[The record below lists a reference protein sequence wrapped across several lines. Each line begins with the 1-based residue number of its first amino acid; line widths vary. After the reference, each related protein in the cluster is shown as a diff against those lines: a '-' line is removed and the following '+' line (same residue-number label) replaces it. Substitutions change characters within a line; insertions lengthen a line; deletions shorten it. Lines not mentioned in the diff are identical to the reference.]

1 MGMKKVT
8 YRQALNEALF
18 EEMERD
24 SKVVIFGEDVG
35 TYGGVFKVTDGLMKK
50 FGTDRV
56 FDTPIAEAAIMG
68 AATGAAV
75 AGLRP
80 VVEIMFMDWIGIA
93 MDQII
98 NQTTMMPYLW
108 EGIKVPLVLRTQGG
122 SGSKGSCQHTKSLEA
137 WLYHVPGLVL
147 VMPSTPYEA
156 KGLLKSSIRN
166 DNPVAFVEHKM
177 LYPTEGE
184 IPEEEYTL
192 PLGKASVKR
201 EGKEITIVAISKM
214 VVESLKAAKELEE
227 EEGIS
232 VEVVDPVTIRP
243 LDMDTIAESVQKTN
257 RVVVVNEA
265 FRTGAVASDI
275 TAQIQE
281 RCFDYL
287 DAPILRVTAPDVQV
301 PYSPALEK
309 YWLPGKDKI
318 KEAVMASLKK

>member
-1 MGMKKVT
+1 MTMKKVT
-8 YRQALNEALF
+8 YRQAINEALF
-18 EEMERD
+18 EELERD
-24 SKVVIFGEDVG
+24 PRVVLFGEDVG
-35 TYGGVFKVTDGLMKK
+35 TYGGVFKVTDGLKKK
-50 FGTDRV
+50 FGSERV
-56 FDTPIAEAAIMG
+56 FDTPIAEAALMG

-93 MDQII
+93 LDQLV
-98 NQTTMMPYLW
+98 NQTTMIPYIW

-137 WLYHVPGLVL
+137 WLYHIPGLV
-147 VMPSTPYEA
+147 VAMPSTPYDA
-156 KGLLKSSIRN
+156 KGLLKSAIRN

-184 IPEEEYTL
+184 IPEGEYTV

-201 EGKEITIVAISKM
+201 EGKDITIVALSKM

-227 EEGIS
+227 EGIS
-232 VEVVDPVTIRP
+232 VEVVDPVTIKP
-243 LDMDTIAESVQKTN
+243 LDMETIAASVKKTN
-257 RVVVVNEA
+257 RVIVVNEA

-281 RCFDYL
+281 HCFDDL
-287 DAPILRVTAPDVQV
+287 DGPILRVTAPDVQV
-301 PYSPALEK
+301 PYSPALEQF
-309 YWLPGKDKI
+309 WLPGKDKI
-318 KEAVMASLKK
+318 RQAVLTSLKR